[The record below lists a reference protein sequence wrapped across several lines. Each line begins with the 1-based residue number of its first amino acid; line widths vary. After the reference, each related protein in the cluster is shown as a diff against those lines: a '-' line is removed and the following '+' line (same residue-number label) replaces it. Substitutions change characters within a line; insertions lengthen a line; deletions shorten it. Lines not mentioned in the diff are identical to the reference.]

1 MKTRQ
6 ISRLASPLMAGLL
19 GSALLACGGNSTTEP
34 PSTLLAATA
43 ASDQCAAWSAAA
55 VYTAGQCAVYDGK
68 VYRAKWWVQ
77 GTAPNNDQWG
87 PWSLDTATP
96 TPTPT
101 P

>member
-1 MKTRQ
+1 
-6 ISRLASPLMAGLL
+6 MAGLL

-43 ASDQCAAWSAAA
+43 TSDSCAAWSASA

-77 GTAPNNDQWG
+77 GTAPGNDQWG
-87 PWSLDTATP
+87 PWSLDSTTP

-101 P
+101 PTPEAE

>member
-87 PWSLDTATP
+87 PWSLDT
-96 TPTPT
+96 
-101 P
+101 